1 MSNKI
6 FYRLDF
12 NLYAKLSHIKQV
24 KKVIIFKIK
33 LDYFGLKQVKKTL
46 NLFK

>member
-12 NLYAKLSHIKQV
+12 NPYAKLSHIKQV
-24 KKVIIFKIK
+24 KKVKNFKIK
-33 LDYFGLKQVKKTL
+33 LDSFSLKQVKKSL
-46 NLFK
+46 IFV